1 VKEINH
7 HIVILQELSQKERA
21 FFQLKTPESA
31 APPPNHANK
40 QPNRT
45 PTSVRPQPPHRE
57 KEGQGLEANETAGS
71 QDDPRERISTPIPIP
86 DSPRLNHPN

>member
-1 VKEINH
+1 MKEINH

-31 APPPNHANK
+31 APPNHANK

-57 KEGQGLEANETAGS
+57 KEGQGLEANKTAGS